1 MFNPVRLVIDGFV
14 SDLEK
19 NYRATYSTLEPAYP
33 GVLAYAGHTT
43 LELICNSD
51 APYHDV
57 HHTIMVTQVGQ
68 EILKGRHLR
77 YGGVTPTDWLFF
89 VVSLLCHDI
98 GYVRGICQRDQE
110 GRCIT
115 NPSDESVEIPAG
127 ATDAYMAPYH
137 VERAKMFVRKRFQ
150 ESGVIDAE
158 VIAKNIEHTRFPVPE
173 LQDYQ
178 NTSDYPGLVR
188 AADLI
193 GQLADPFYMRRTSAL
208 FVELQE
214 TGVNEAL
221 GYRTAADLRAG
232 YPSFFW
238 DSVAPYIGE
247 ALDCLRMT
255 LDGKLWVA
263 NLYAHIFAE
272 EHKLPT
278 LGPQRGQFSRQR

>member
-1 MFNPVRLVIDGFV
+1 MFNPVQLVIDGFV

-19 NYRATYSTLEPAYP
+19 NYRATYSTLEPDYP

-43 LELICNSD
+43 LELISNSD

-77 YGGVTPTDWLFF
+77 YGGVTPRDWLFF

-98 GYVRGICQRDQE
+98 GYVHGICQRDLE
-110 GRCIT
+110 GRCVT
-115 NPSDESVEIPAG
+115 NTRDDLVEVPAG

-137 VERAKMFVRKRFQ
+137 VERAKIFVRERFR
-150 ESGVIDAE
+150 ESEVIDAA

-221 GYRTAADLRAG
+221 GYRTSADLRAG

-238 DSVAPYIGE
+238 NSVAPYIGE

-278 LGPQRGQFSRQR
+278 LGPQRG